1 MTISNITG
9 SPVSGGDF
17 YDRQWELDVLKRSV
31 LAGNNVLLTAPRRV
45 GKSSLVLAALGWAR
59 GEGWTAID
67 VDAQDCDTEASL
79 LEKLIESCRAAG
91 VKLTLLDEL
100 AQKAKAL
107 KRFLGGANLGGG
119 GVTIQLPD
127 EGAED
132 WREAGRVFQRLLD
145 QLSSNAARVL
155 IGIDELP
162 IFLAKLL
169 KQPQGDQRVD
179 LVLRWLRAL
188 RGQTQGRVSWIIC
201 GSVGLDTFVEHH
213 GLVGTINDLQLQP
226 LGPFSEEVSVEF
238 LMALGESSAGRLPLT
253 EDLAR
258 AMLQRVGWPLPYYL
272 QLMFHALSE
281 LPPEARSRPYPS
293 EADVGAAY
301 EQLLSPH
308 CFSYF
313 AHWDTRLDDQLDVAR
328 SATARFLLK
337 EVCRTNRGVSRDRLQ
352 ERLLARSP
360 QADPEAVE
368 RELDLVL
375 GLLERDGYLMRDK
388 NTCVFR
394 SFLLRDYWRR
404 RFA

>member
-1 MTISNITG
+1 VLTTTRRTVFKVQPSAIFIPHSNESFDIS
-9 SPVSGGDF
+9 V
-17 YDRQWELDVLKRSV
+17 
-31 LAGNNVLLTAPRRV
+31 
-45 GKSSLVLAALGWAR
+45 
-59 GEGWTAID
+59 
-67 VDAQDCDTEASL
+67 
-79 LEKLIESCRAAG
+79 
-91 VKLTLLDEL
+91 LDEL

-107 KRFLGGANLGGG
+107 KRFFARANLAGG
-119 GVTIQLPD
+119 GVTIEVPD

-145 QLSSNAARVL
+145 QLSLSAGRVL

-162 IFLAKLL
+162 IFLAQLQ
-169 KQPQGDQRVD
+169 KQPHGDARLD

-188 RGQTQGRVSWIIC
+188 RGQTQGRVAWIIC

-213 GLVGTINDLQLQP
+213 GLVGTINDLQLHP
-226 LGPFSEEVSVEF
+226 LGPFSDEVSVEF
-238 LMALGESSAGRLPLT
+238 LMALAESSAGRLPLT
-253 EDLAR
+253 KDLAR
-258 AMLQRVGWPLPYYL
+258 EILRRVGWPLPYYL

-281 LPPEARSRPYPS
+281 LPPEVRSRSYPS
-293 EADVGAAY
+293 AEDVGAAY

-313 AHWDTRLDDQLDVAR
+313 AHWDTRLDDQLDSAR
-328 SATARFLLK
+328 SATARVLLK
-337 EVCRTNRGVSRDRLQ
+337 EVCRTKRGVSRDRLL
-352 ERLLARSP
+352 ERLLGRSP

-375 GLLERDGYLMRDK
+375 ELLERDGYLMRDK